1 MHQKKLEI
9 IKNAG
14 EIEEI
19 PPPRKALTKIE
30 HVRGEMASVYRQ
42 CRAGNI
48 DSQEAGRLT
57 YILVSLAKLI
67 EQDDLERRVEEM
79 ERKVRP

>member
-1 MHQKKLEI
+1 MQPKNLEI
-9 IKNAG
+9 IKVNN

-30 HVRGEMASVYRQ
+30 HVRAEMASVYRQ
-42 CRAGNI
+42 CRSGTI

-67 EQDDLERRVEEM
+67 EQDDIEKRVEEM
-79 ERKVRP
+79 ERRIFP